1 MDAKAIITNRRRNRG
16 EYNMKQTCRI
26 LFATVALLALM
37 TTALIVSCGDTGT
50 SGDVKTKWTVNAVVA
65 HDANVGQAHAYLA
78 LTRDGT
84 AYSAALVTLQA
95 PSADSADT
103 ISLAGAGD
111 GTYRVTFSP
120 RQLRD
125 TTYIKVES
133 LLDQFQFSYQLSL
146 PESLGIEVVDLPN
159 NLVLASTQQVQ
170 LRWQA
175 PKFAKG
181 YILVVQP
188 ALSSNL
194 AVGYK
199 KILGSSDYT
208 QDPPY
213 LTTLIPRETFRNTQ
227 GVFQPGAFNVWIA
240 AYADSPINTN
250 ELPFVLPVGF
260 ASNLNR
266 AGVTGQVGG
275 LFIGKKVVLTAVAP
289 T

>member
-1 MDAKAIITNRRRNRG
+1 
-16 EYNMKQTCRI
+16 MKQTCRI
-26 LFATVALLALM
+26 FFATAALLALM
-37 TTALIVSCGDTGT
+37 TTALVISCGDTGT
-50 SGDVKTKWTVNAVVA
+50 NGDVKIKWTLNALLS
-65 HDANVGQAHAYLA
+65 HDANTGEANAYLA
-78 LTRDGT
+78 LTRDGA

-111 GTYRVTFSP
+111 GTYRATFLP
-120 RQLRD
+120 GTLRD

-133 LLDQFQFSYQLSL
+133 LLDQFQFSYTLNL

-170 LRWQA
+170 VRWKA
-175 PKFAKG
+175 PKYAKG
-181 YILVVQP
+181 YILVVKP
-188 ALSSNL
+188 ELPSNI
-194 AVGYK
+194 AVGFK

-213 LTTLIPRETFRNTQ
+213 LTTLIPREAFRSTQ
-227 GVFQPGAFNVWIA
+227 SEFQPGAFDVWIA
-240 AYADSPINTN
+240 AYADSPINTSK
-250 ELPFVLPVGF
+250 LPFVLPVGF
-260 ASNLNR
+260 APNLDR